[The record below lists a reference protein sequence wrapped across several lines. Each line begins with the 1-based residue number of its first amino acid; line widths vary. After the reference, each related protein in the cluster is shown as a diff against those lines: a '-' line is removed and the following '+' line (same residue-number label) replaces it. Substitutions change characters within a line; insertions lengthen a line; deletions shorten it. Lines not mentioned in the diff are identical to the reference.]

1 MVQIKIFRN
10 WLILGILLVIFASG
24 CANLGQVQIPE
35 VKPVPPEELPSGNG
49 WWRVRFRMNWPLDTD
64 PVWHMD
70 LYLAHQV
77 IRPLLEKNK
86 ADIYLWRFHRR
97 AKRDGA
103 GRQFTF
109 FFYAPPRTAQ
119 HIFDALQSN
128 PILID
133 TLSADVIDDIVYDN
147 PADIQR
153 PDIDDASDK
162 KWPLLIQRTWP
173 YYITGVSQMWLNLV
187 VEIAERDLKDHR
199 PASHE
204 EIDAFYRQVDETVT
218 ELWQKTG
225 RHAFLHHLNAVFEY
239 QPLLYW
245 EKRYMDF

>member
-1 MVQIKIFRN
+1 VPKKVSRTWMPVGF
-10 WLILGILLVIFASG
+10 LILVLLMG
-24 CANLGQVQIPE
+24 CSSLGQVQTQA
-35 VKPVPPEELPSGNG
+35 VKPVPLEELPTGNG
-49 WWRVRFRMNWPLDTD
+49 WWRVRFRMNWPVDTD

-97 AKRDGA
+97 AKRDMA

-109 FFYAPPRTAQ
+109 YFYAPPRTAQ
-119 HIFDALQSN
+119 QIFDALQSN

-147 PADIQR
+147 PADITR

-162 KWPLLIQRTWP
+162 NWPLVIQRNWP
-173 YYITGVSQMWLNLV
+173 YYITGVSQMWLHLV
-187 VEIAERDLKDHR
+187 VEVAERDLKDHR
-199 PASHE
+199 PASLE

-218 ELWQKTG
+218 ELWQKNG

-239 QPLLYW
+239 QPLIYW

>member
-1 MVQIKIFRN
+1 MQIKFYRN
-10 WLILGILLVIFASG
+10 WLILGILIALFASG
-24 CANLGQVQIPE
+24 CSSLGQVQPHE
-35 VKPVPPEELPSGNG
+35 VKPVAPAELPSGNG
-49 WWRVRFRMNWPLDTD
+49 WWRVRFRMNWPADTE

-77 IRPLLEKNK
+77 IRPLLDKNK
-86 ADIYLWRFHRR
+86 ADINLWRFHRR
-97 AKRDGA
+97 AKRDLA

-119 HIFDALQSN
+119 QIFDALQSN

-133 TLSADVIDDIVYDN
+133 TASAGVIDDIVYDN
-147 PADIQR
+147 PADITR
-153 PDIDDASDK
+153 PGIDDASDK
-162 KWPLLIQRTWP
+162 SWPLVIQRNWP
-173 YYITGVSQMWLNLV
+173 YYITGVSQMWLHLV
-187 VEIAERDLKDHR
+187 VEVAERDLKDHR
-199 PASHE
+199 PASLE

-218 ELWQKTG
+218 ELWQKNG

-239 QPLLYW
+239 QPLIYW

>member
-1 MVQIKIFRN
+1 MQKKNFRN
-10 WLILGILLVIFASG
+10 WLTLGILLSVFVTG
-24 CANLGQVQIPE
+24 CTSLGQVPTHEI
-35 VKPVPPEELPSGNG
+35 KPVPPEELPSGNG
-49 WWRVRFRMNWPLDTD
+49 WWRVRFRMNWPLDRD

-77 IRPLLEKNK
+77 FRPLLGKNK

-97 AKRDGA
+97 AKRDRA

-109 FFYAPPRTAQ
+109 LFYASPRTAQ
-119 HIFDALQSN
+119 QIFDALQSN
-128 PILID
+128 PIIID
-133 TLSADVIDDIVYDN
+133 SLSAGVIDDIVYDN
-147 PADIQR
+147 PADNQR
-153 PDIDDASDK
+153 PDIEDSSDK

-187 VEIAERDLKDHR
+187 VEVAEGDLKDHR

-218 ELWQKTG
+218 DLWQKTG

-239 QPLLYW
+239 QPLIYW
-245 EKRYMDF
+245 EKRYLDF